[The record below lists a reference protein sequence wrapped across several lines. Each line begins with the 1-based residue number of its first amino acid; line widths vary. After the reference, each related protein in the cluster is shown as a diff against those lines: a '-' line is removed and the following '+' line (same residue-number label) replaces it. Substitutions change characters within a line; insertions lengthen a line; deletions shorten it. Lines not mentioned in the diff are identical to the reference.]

1 MYIERFIKKRV
12 IFKSLKN
19 APLGKTGKKFI
30 TRKQNAPSCK
40 EFFEIKDEI
49 ILYEKVKKVEKKVKN
64 FIKKNDFKAALISL
78 STFDCE
84 IENFFEKVVINVE
97 NQHIKTNRLNL
108 CNKVRKVMHSIAYF
122 GHLNV

>member
-1 MYIERFIKKRV
+1 MIYSYKRSVNILNSEEKKNKTV
-12 IFKSLKN
+12 FSNEPLKD
-19 APLGKTGKKFI
+19 
-30 TRKQNAPSCK
+30 
-40 EFFEIKDEI
+40 FFEIKDEI
-49 ILYEKVKKVEKKVKN
+49 ILYEKIQKIEKKVKN

-78 STFDCE
+78 STFNCE
-84 IENFFEKVVINVE
+84 IESFFEKVVINVE